1 MKLTRKGKLIRNV
14 FVCVLL
20 LFFFWLLLDQ
30 PLPLRWDYRRTE
42 KAYFLAP
49 KEILYENEGELVSWD
64 RKTVYYFSNETIH
77 RGMIENGV
85 AWIVLPE
92 WGRNLTFLV
101 YDETGQA
108 ARAALRYTVSPN
120 EEDVTLLYEDETI
133 GEKGLFF
140 LQAESQ
146 YEENELRSTEIMYKR
161 DISEYLRGMRIYST
175 VKLEIT
181 LYDTQGNEVNKIEFE
196 AATQ

>member
-1 MKLTRKGKLIRNV
+1 MKLTRRGKLVRNLLL
-14 FVCVLL
+14 CLLL
-20 LFFFWLLLDQ
+20 LFIFWSLLEQ
-30 PLPLRWDYRRTE
+30 PLPLQWDYRRAE

-49 KEILYENEGELVSWD
+49 KEILNKNEEELVSRD
-64 RKTVYYFSNETIH
+64 SKTVYHFFNETIS
-77 RGMIENGV
+77 RAPIENGV
-85 AWIVLPE
+85 AWMVLPT
-92 WGRNLTFLV
+92 WGRDLTFLV

-108 ARAALRYTVSPN
+108 ARAVLRYTVSPN
-120 EEDVTLLYEDETI
+120 DEDVTLRYEDEAA
-133 GEKGLFF
+133 GENGLFF

-196 AATQ
+196 ATTQ